1 MKVAKFIVTEI
12 RAIQCSYGS
21 WFGHLEQIVTNESL
35 TGLGIRF
42 RLDLVQ
48 SLTGIHTNAFMLV
61 YHTVGHIMSMA
72 DGADCVEATM
82 TAEEIQIEET
92 DIEVVK
98 NKEQPSKSNTS

>member
-1 MKVAKFIVTEI
+1 
-12 RAIQCSYGS
+12 
-21 WFGHLEQIVTNESL
+21 
-35 TGLGIRF
+35 
-42 RLDLVQ
+42 
-48 SLTGIHTNAFMLV
+48 MLV

-98 NKEQPSKSNTS
+98 NKERPSKSNTS